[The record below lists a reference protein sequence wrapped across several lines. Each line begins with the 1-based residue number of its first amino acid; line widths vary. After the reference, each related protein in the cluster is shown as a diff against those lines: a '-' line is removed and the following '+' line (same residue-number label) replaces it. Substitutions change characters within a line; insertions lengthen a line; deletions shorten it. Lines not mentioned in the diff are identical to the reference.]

1 MELEDFV
8 DDYCNIDLV
17 ANYRYKVIWN
27 LKNLFPFLSNRILVK
42 SRIIKEG
49 GILEILEIK
58 RMELNK
64 FKMDENVC
72 SFRLGKF

>member
-27 LKNLFPFLSNRILVK
+27 LKNLSSFLSNRILVK

>member
-1 MELEDFV
+1 MELEDFI

-72 SFRLGKF
+72 SFRLDKF

>member
-58 RMELNK
+58 RIELNK

-72 SFRLGKF
+72 SFRLDKF

>member
-27 LKNLFPFLSNRILVK
+27 LKNLSSFLSNRIK

-72 SFRLGKF
+72 SFRLDKF

>member
-72 SFRLGKF
+72 SFRLDKF